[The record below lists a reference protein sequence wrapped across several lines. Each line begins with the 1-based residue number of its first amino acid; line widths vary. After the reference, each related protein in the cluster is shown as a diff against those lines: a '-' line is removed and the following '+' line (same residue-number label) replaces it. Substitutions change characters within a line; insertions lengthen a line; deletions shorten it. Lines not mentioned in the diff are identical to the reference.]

1 MTRNE
6 KVLLIVLS
14 IIALTI
20 VGYNSFIGSRDRIE
34 KVNTEVNMEED
45 VEVEGYDEAY
55 IDENEKL
62 KMEWERLEGIE
73 TNIEPDVIMIEGK
86 TVVYDGTRYTVSES
100 TVNYNTSE

>member
-20 VGYNSFIGSRDRIE
+20 VGYNSFIGSRGRIE